1 MDAAMLMIAARL
13 DGRWVRPWRL
23 LLGALTGAGC
33 AWLARALALSQGQTA
48 ALWLPAAYLMQ
59 LAAQGRRGVLH
70 PVRCVCLLL
79 CAAGLLGGTLTA
91 LAGATESLVKAYALG
106 GAMMTGMTVCLFRAR
121 HTTLDVRRAEVICR
135 KDGRTARFEAMI
147 DSGNTLRDYLTHR
160 PVIVL
165 AEKTGRRLLGLEDAV
180 LRPIFADTAGGRQM
194 MAVFVPQETVILLD
208 GKRRRVLSAVA
219 LSGALSEDAPALVPA
234 SLLKEPSEESLEK
247 SFEGSLKR
255 SNEA

>member
-13 DGRWVRPWRL
+13 DGHWLRPWRL

-91 LAGATESLVKAYALG
+91 LAGATESLVSAYALG
-106 GAMMTGMTVCLFRAR
+106 GAMMTAMIACLLRAR
-121 HTTLDVRRAEVICR
+121 RAAEDVRRARIVCR
-135 KDGRTARFEAMI
+135 YRGKTARFEAMI
-147 DSGNTLRDYLTHR
+147 DSGNTLRDYLTGR
-160 PVIVL
+160 PVIVMPE
-165 AEKTGRRLLGLEDAV
+165 ASDQARRMTEKLP

-194 MAVFVPQETVILLD
+194 MRLCVPEGVMLHIN
-208 GKRRRVLSAVA
+208 GKRKAALAAVA
-219 LSGALSEDAPALVPA
+219 LAPALDARAPALVPQA
-234 SLLKEPSEESLEK
+234 LLDEKEDSISC
-247 SFEGSLKR
+247 EGR
-255 SNEA
+255 